1 LERAEVLFYQFERK
15 VRAMQHKKSMLQE
28 QLEIRSVW
36 NSNERP
42 KIQERIEKLDIP
54 ANLLT
59 LLPPPTSTLPPRT
72 PSPSYSLDKKSKI
85 PN

>member
-1 LERAEVLFYQFERK
+1 
-15 VRAMQHKKSMLQE
+15 MQHKKSILQE

-36 NSNERP
+36 NSSERP

-59 LLPPPTSTLPPRT
+59 LLPLPTPNLPPRT
-72 PSPSYSLDKKSKI
+72 PSPSYSSDKKSEM

>member
-1 LERAEVLFYQFERK
+1 
-15 VRAMQHKKSMLQE
+15 MQHKKSMLQE

-36 NSNERP
+36 NSSERP

-59 LLPPPTSTLPPRT
+59 LLPPP
-72 PSPSYSLDKKSKI
+72 SPDRKSVV
-85 PN
+85 